1 METQIQEQTQTI
13 PEPVALAEAGERIIV
28 SKTADKLHMW
38 FLTLASVY
46 VLWLAVQTIVHF
58 FR

>member
-1 METQIQEQTQTI
+1 METQTQEQTQTA
-13 PEPVALAEAGERIIV
+13 PEPADLAEAGERIIC